1 MSLTDSKVLEP
12 AKDLNVTVLADKQ
25 GGRIVIRGKS
35 STLLRS
41 AFVRLLI
48 EQRVDE
54 HLPL

>member
-54 HLPL
+54 RPPL